1 MKKKVFISVLIVIII
16 LISAVTIIF
25 IYRNNDDRKTNTQS
39 YATETATTHTTPQ
52 INNVSISNTSN
63 WKTDGLTVLGLTDV
77 KISDATDCLQGKVYI
92 ISEPDIGLFSNF
104 YIALET
110 KDKVLITYIG
120 TSVDSQSPHNKVS
133 FNDVDGEPGEEI
145 IINADTGG
153 NGGYGQYTSSVW
165 KLSDKG
171 IENIFEACTIAGRF
185 DTGFESEIQEPFKL
199 VILNKYTGNKATIDY
214 SNKPEYIGTIF
225 DENGKP
231 LSNSA
236 FTNASFD
243 SFYFFEPMD
252 IDNDGVFEIMCKQ
265 YTSLYSHVDHIG
277 DAQTIIKYDESEKTF
292 KIIDTE
298 FIEYSEDET
307 T

>member
-39 YATETATTHTTPQ
+39 STTETATIHTPTQ
-52 INNVSISNTSN
+52 INNVIIPNTSN
-63 WKTDGLTVLGLTDV
+63 WKTDGLTALGLTNA
-77 KISDATDCLQGKVYI
+77 KTSNATDCLQGNVYI
-92 ISEPDIGLFSNF
+92 ISEPDFGIFSNF

-110 KDKVLITYIG
+110 KENVLITYIG

-133 FNDVDGEPGEEI
+133 FSDVDGEPGEEI

-171 IENIFEACTIAGRF
+171 IENIFEACTIVGLF
-185 DTGFESEIQEPFKL
+185 DTGFESELQEPFKL
-199 VILNKYTGNKATIDY
+199 IISNKYTGYKTTIDY
-214 SNKPEYIGTIF
+214 SNKSEYIGTIF
-225 DENGKP
+225 DKNGKP

-243 SFYFFEPMD
+243 SFYFFEPID

-265 YTSLYSHVDHIG
+265 YTSLHSHVDHIG
-277 DAQTIIKYDESEKTF
+277 DAQTIIKYDKSKKDF